1 MNSEKLVTY
10 QELCSMLNRN
20 YRTIWAWC
28 KKGVFPQP
36 VKVLGR
42 TIGWKRQDVEQW
54 LIDNSNS

>member
-42 TIGWKRQDVEQW
+42 TIGWKRQDVEKW
-54 LIDNSNS
+54 LADNSN